1 MASFRP
7 VHLIYLLVMMI
18 VLEIVVLYLKH
29 PDTFDAV
36 LRRRQTEQSPKHHH
50 HHNHGG
56 GQAGKGHE
64 LHMLGEHATVGEFAA
79 MAKGKREAGAPRVA
93 ILSLHRPTPK
103 GKSYP
108 SNVKS
113 YANHWRYELVDAS
126 KSVALAAQALRAGKG
141 DLSFL
146 RGK

>member
-7 VHLIYLLVMMI
+7 VHLIYLLIVMI
-18 VLEIVVLYLKH
+18 ILETAVLYLKH
-29 PDTFDAV
+29 PDTFEAV

-50 HHNHGG
+50 HGG
-56 GQAGKGHE
+56 GGGGKAGTGHE

-79 MAKGKREAGAPRVA
+79 KGKREPGAPRVA
-93 ILSLHRPTPK
+93 ILSLHRLTPQ
-103 GKSYP
+103 GKAFP